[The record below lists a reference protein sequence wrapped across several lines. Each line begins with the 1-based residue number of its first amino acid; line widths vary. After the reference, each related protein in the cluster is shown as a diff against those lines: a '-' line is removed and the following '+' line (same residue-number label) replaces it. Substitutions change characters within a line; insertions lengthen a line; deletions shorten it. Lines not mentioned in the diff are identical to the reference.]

1 MIRIIC
7 PQDPTI
13 RSVERQGRRLNRW
26 LDTSSKIYV
35 VLPNEGSKYMCHH
48 YIRTW
53 DNNDLIVFMGHGRS
67 DALIGSRGRLYDMM
81 GGDDAKDK
89 ESDDY
94 YNDDG
99 FIDDSNYDLLAGK
112 SIVAFAC
119 ETNLLAKRLVEAGA
133 RAVVGF
139 GKMPTSRIELEQDT
153 HITERI
159 SETMIAYIN
168 GALNVAFRDAFFM
181 AHRMQ
186 GEIVDVAVYFK
197 MEIRRQVS
205 LLLHSKAKYRYCMAT
220 VLYDIAK
227 TVKVVGDKKVKV

>member
-13 RSVERQGRRLNRW
+13 RSVERQGRRLDRW
-26 LDTSSKIYV
+26 LETASKIYV
-35 VLPNEGSKYMCHH
+35 VLPNARSKNKCLRL
-48 YIRTW
+48 IRTW
-53 DNNDLIVFMGHGRS
+53 DNCDLIVFMGHGRS
-67 DALIGSRGRLYDMM
+67 DALIGSRGRLYNMV

-89 ESDDY
+89 DSEDY
-94 YNDDG
+94 YNDER
-99 FIDDSNYDLLAGK
+99 FIDENNYGLLARK

-119 ETNLLAKRLVEAGA
+119 QTDLLAQKLVDAGA
-133 RAVVGF
+133 RAIVGF
-139 GKMPTSRIELEQDT
+139 GKMPTSRLELEEDA
-153 HITERI
+153 HITDKI
-159 SETMIAYIN
+159 SNTMIAYIN
-168 GALNVAFRDAFFM
+168 GALNVAFRDAFYM

-205 LLLHSKAKYRYCMAT
+205 LLLHSKAKYRYSMAT

-227 TVKVVGDKKVKV
+227 TVKVVGDKKKKI

>member
-13 RSVERQGRRLNRW
+13 RSVERQGRRLDRW
-26 LDTSSKIYV
+26 LNAASRIYV
-35 VLPNEGSKYMCHH
+35 VLPNDDSKYKCLNF
-48 YIRTW
+48 IRTW
-53 DNNDLIVFMGHGRS
+53 NNDDLIVFMGHGRS
-67 DALIGSRGRLYDMM
+67 DALIGSRGRLFDMI

-89 ESDDY
+89 DSEDY
-94 YNDDG
+94 YDDER
-99 FIDDSNYDLLAGK
+99 FIDEHNYDLLAGK

-119 ETNLLAKRLVEAGA
+119 QTDSLAQKLVEAGA

-139 GKMPTSRIELEQDT
+139 GKMPTSQLELEEDA

-159 SETMIAYIN
+159 SKTMIAYIN
-168 GALNVAFRDAFFM
+168 GALNVAFRDAFYM
-181 AHRMQ
+181 AHGMQ
-186 GEIVDVAVYFK
+186 GEIADVAVYFK

-205 LLLHSKAKYRYCMAT
+205 LLLHSKAKYRYSMAT

-227 TVKVVGDKKVKV
+227 TVKVDGDKKVKV